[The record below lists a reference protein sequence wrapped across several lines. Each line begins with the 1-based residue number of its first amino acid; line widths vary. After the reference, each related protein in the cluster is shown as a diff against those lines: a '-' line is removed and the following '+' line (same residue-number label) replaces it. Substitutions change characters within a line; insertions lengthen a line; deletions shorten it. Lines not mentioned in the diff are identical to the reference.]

1 MMPFIPPPPSCAAR
15 SVHDAGKTTRKLMG
29 FAAGSMGAIAPSTVQ
44 YAGAGSAAAV
54 HRGSLSVTFDTGS
67 PMAATGTAVPS
78 FVAVHSASVI
88 VLRSPMSGSGAAAWR
103 SALRVQAAVLD
114 CCRAADDEEGGQR
127 EFREGEGHGHEY
139 GWLRAQGSGK
149 SFEILL
155 EGLP

>member
-15 SVHDAGKTTRKLMG
+15 NVHDAGKTTRKLMG

-67 PMAATGTAVPS
+67 PIAATGTAVPS

-88 VLRSPMSGSGAAAWR
+88 VLRSPMSGSGAAACGALCASRLR
-103 SALRVQAAVLD
+103 SGIVAAPPTTNRVASVSFGE
-114 CCRAADDEEGGQR
+114 R
-127 EFREGEGHGHEY
+127 EGHGC
-139 GWLRAQGSGK
+139 
-149 SFEILL
+149 
-155 EGLP
+155 